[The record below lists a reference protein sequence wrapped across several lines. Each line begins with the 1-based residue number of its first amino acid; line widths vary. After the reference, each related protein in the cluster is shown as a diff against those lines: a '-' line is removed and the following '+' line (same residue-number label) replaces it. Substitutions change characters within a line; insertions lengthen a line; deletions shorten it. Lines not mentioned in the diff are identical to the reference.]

1 MNSNHISTVQE
12 LAIDAASVADSLC
25 GFLRAETEKAGKHR
39 LVVGLSGG
47 LDSATSAYLAARALG
62 KDRVVAVIMPYRK
75 GSPSSLDDA
84 RQVVD
89 MLGIE
94 AVSVDISSV
103 VDSYFA
109 TCPDADRV
117 RRGNAMARARMIV
130 LYDQSVVYDALVL
143 GTGNKTEHLLGYT
156 TLWGDMACAVNP
168 LGDLYKTQVRQLANA
183 LGVPGAIVDKPPS
196 ADLWD
201 GQTDEGELGF
211 AYADVDRLLY
221 YMIDKGCEQQRLEEL
236 GFSRDF
242 VERVAQRIRATEFK
256 RRMPLIARINRP

>member
-1 MNSNHISTVQE
+1 MQE
-12 LAIDAASVADSLC
+12 LAIDANRVADLLR
-25 GFLRAETEKAGKHR
+25 GFLRSEAEKAGRRK
-39 LVVGLSGG
+39 LIVGLSGG
-47 LDSATSAYLAARALG
+47 VDSAVSAFLAQRALG
-62 KDRVVAVIMPYRK
+62 KDGVVAVMMPYGK
-75 GSPSSLDDA
+75 VSTSNLSDA

-89 MLGIE
+89 VLGIE
-94 AVSVDISSV
+94 SVLVDISPL

-109 TCPDADRV
+109 NFPDADRV

-143 GTGNKTEHLLGYT
+143 GTGNKTECLLGYT

-168 LGDLYKTQVRQLANA
+168 LGDLYKTQVRQLATA
-183 LGVPGAIVDKPPS
+183 LGVPDSIVDKPPS

-211 AYADVDRLLY
+211 AYDDVDRLLY
-221 YMIDKGCEQQRLEEL
+221 YMIDKSYEQQRLEEL

-242 VERVAQRIRATEFK
+242 VERVRQRIRATEFK
-256 RRMPLIARINRP
+256 RRMPLIAEVDGP